1 MRRVALGLV
10 LVFLV
15 GVSGAIASTRPD
27 SVDGTGKPRCP
38 NGQSRCTLGS
48 GFGGVVQEQGDNPDM
63 GDREGVPPSAGSGS
77 R

>member
-1 MRRVALGLV
+1 MYRVALGLG
-10 LVFLV
+10 LVFLLA
-15 GVSGAIASTRPD
+15 GGAIASTRPD

-38 NGQSRCTLGS
+38 NGQSQCTLGG